1 VLQLL
6 EDVLE
11 KIYREQEAEE
21 VDGESDPAVHVQS
34 DDRGPVTMPPRDVDV

>member
-21 VDGESDPAVHVQS
+21 VDGKSGPAVHVQP
-34 DDRGPVTMPPRDVDV
+34 DDRGPVVTPRREVDV